1 MANNFTNLKKR
12 YLLALTVLCLAGFS
26 TLHAQSQEDYCP
38 EISVDP
44 TTGIVTFAF
53 PGPAGGDNGYNVS
66 GIGTG
71 TGFPVNVIY
80 TGSGSFLT
88 NTGTSMSTFIFDPN
102 QPFPENLSGTLVVDF
117 SGTGFIVCDYV
128 DGVLPLTLVKFDG
141 YTTDRNTNI
150 LEWITAT
157 ESNTAWII
165 LERSLDASNWDL
177 VERLPAA
184 GWSSDMRQYSSEDS
198 NPYALTYYRLRIV
211 DLDGVEYF
219 SNVVALERNTLSGV
233 TISPVPARDEVTM
246 LFDASEEGDLSVT
259 IVDVLGRELS
269 KENMAINIGLNT
281 KTIDISSLPVG
292 LYYVTVDN
300 GADTHTKRIIK
311 Q

>member
-1 MANNFTNLKKR
+1 MANNFTNLKG
-12 YLLALTVLCLAGFS
+12 YLLALTLCLAGLS
-26 TLHAQSQEDYCP
+26 TVNAQSQEDYCP
-38 EISVDP
+38 EIHVDSI
-44 TTGIVTFAF
+44 TGIVTFTF
-53 PGPAGGDNGYNVS
+53 PGPAGGDDGYNIT

-71 TGFPVNVIY
+71 TGFPSSVIY

-88 NTGTSMSTFIFDPN
+88 GSGTTMSTFIFDPN

-117 SGTGFIVCDYV
+117 AGTGFIVCDYV
-128 DGVLPLTLVKFDG
+128 DGILPLTLIKFDG

-150 LEWITAT
+150 LEWITAS
-157 ESNTAWII
+157 EANTAWIV

-184 GWSSDMRQYSSEDS
+184 GWSTDMRQYTAEDA

-211 DLDGVEYF
+211 DLDGAEYF
-219 SNVVALERNTLSGV
+219 SNVIALERNTLSGV
-233 TISPVPARDEVTM
+233 TISPVPAKDEVTM
-246 LFDASEEGDLSVT
+246 LFDASEEGELSVT

-281 KTIDISSLPVG
+281 KTIDIRSLPVG
-292 LYYVTVDN
+292 LYYITVDN
-300 GADTHTKRIIK
+300 GVDTHTKRIIK